1 MPLGTGPSVVAG
13 LSTHETV
20 STTVGACTTVIE
32 ALVKDMS
39 MIASVQ
45 LEPGQSG
52 AFGIGFGV
60 GGFVVT
66 VNATVP
72 FLISDAGID
81 VEPVTVTCAGFFP
94 WGWFFPDGLVQV
106 ALGFAVALSKIER
119 SSFPSPASAA
129 LALSVSPLSV
139 KEGLPGGFKCT
150 LAAYA
155 AVPNSRARAAAGI
168 RRLPEKVDICIL
180 P

>member
-1 MPLGTGPSVVAG
+1 
-13 LSTHETV
+13 
-20 STTVGACTTVIE
+20 
-32 ALVKDMS
+32 

-72 FLISDAGID
+72 FLIWDAGID
-81 VEPVTVTCAGFFP
+81 VEPVTVTGAGFCP
-94 WGWFFPDGLVQV
+94 GGWFFPDGLVQV
-106 ALGFAVALSKIER
+106 AVGFAVALSKIER

-139 KEGLPGGFKCT
+139 KEGLLFGGFKCT

-168 RRLPEKVDICIL
+168 IRLPNKVDIASSLNARFWRL
-180 P
+180 PGGRRSPRLPSRSSPQWLGSNHQ